1 MAYLLVLND
10 RPSVSV
16 WSEWRKGLI
25 VLWKNKSLVI
35 SHTFGVIPLSL
46 SDFVTRSLKVLRLS
60 THSIS
65 PHSSFNG
72 VTAYV
77 LISSTCKREW
87 GRMCARHTYTC
98 AVCWIPRPFLGICW
112 SYYWIPLGVGP
123 YEGHLL
129 VYTGYCISCRQTLW
143 CQFCEAFGA
152 S

>member
-1 MAYLLVLND
+1 MAYLLVLRN
-10 RPSVSV
+10 RPSVCLRN
-16 WSEWRKGLI
+16 EWLKGRI
-25 VLWKNKSLVI
+25 FWKNKILAI

-77 LISSTCKREW
+77 LISSIGEW
-87 GRMCARHTYTC
+87 KWGGICARHTYTC
-98 AVCWIPRPFLGICW
+98 AFCWIPRLSLGTCW
-112 SYYWIPLGVGP
+112 SYYWTPLSVGP

-129 VYTGYCISCRQTLW
+129 VYTGYCIPSRQTLG
-143 CQFCEAFGA
+143 CQFYEAFGE